1 MYGKLVN
8 NNLIY
13 APRNLV
19 LDNRSKIFNFNNSIE
34 LMKSNGYKEIID
46 NMPELRE
53 ENKHYEIS
61 GYLENEDTIEI
72 QYELVEN
79 IMYESDKEKIA
90 RLEAEKE
97 ILNNKVNE
105 LYENLDITL
114 KAIDEL
120 YNMIEGGTK

>member
-1 MYGKLVN
+1 MKL
-8 NNLIY
+8 
-13 APRNLV
+13 
-19 LDNRSKIFNFNNSIE
+19 NR
-34 LMKSNGYKEIID
+34 YKEIID
-46 NMPELRE
+46 NILELEE

-72 QYELVEN
+72 QYGLVEN

-114 KAIDEL
+114 MAIDEL